1 MRLTSAGIE
10 QRGGRHHLRVVQRQ
24 VVGVLEV
31 GDRFRVVPALE
42 LERHDQLVAPLGDV
56 DVVVLA
62 LDMGEAAVLALE
74 DLGAHAFVDQR
85 VVGGRR
91 GRAARTAIAISSAAA
106 AAPALR
112 SKRPSRQQDQAAG
125 DAGGA
130 EPQRDRARADG
141 RDQVEG
147 GAERADDRAE
157 GRDAVDRARDH
168 AGALRRAQHQPD
180 RERRIHAEEGHRK
193 QQDRQRGDQA
203 AGAHVVDVGEQ
214 ELEQRLRER
223 GQHQHVERG
232 HQHGDGEHAERGG
245 AVGEPAAEEIAERQ
259 RHQHG
264 RDQRRPGIDAAAEIG
279 VEIARPEHLEAHHD
293 GAGHEGDAVD
303 QDAWSAVAEDL
314 VADESPARGIVASA
328 DGWVTTASCGNT
340 RMGTHERAV
349 YSASPALSP

>member
-1 MRLTSAGIE
+1 MRFDLAGIE

-24 VVGVLEV
+24 VVGILEV

-42 LERHDQLVAPLGDV
+42 LERHDQLVAPLDDV

-74 DLGAHAFVDQR
+74 DVGAHALVDQR
-85 VVGGRR
+85 VVGGGGQREHRNRDQERGGRR
-91 GRAARTAIAISSAAA
+91 AGLAFE
-106 AAPALR
+106 APE
-112 SKRPSRQQDQAAG
+112 PQQDQAAG
-125 DAGGA
+125 EAGGA

-168 AGALRRAQHQPD
+168 ARALRRAQHQPD
-180 RERRIHAEEGHRK
+180 RERRIHAEEGHRE
-193 QQDRQRGDQA
+193 QQDRHRGDEA

-214 ELEQRLRER
+214 QFEQRLCER
-223 GQHQHVERG
+223 GQHQHIERG
-232 HQHGDGEHAERGG
+232 DQHGDRQHAERGG

-264 RDQRRPGIDAAAEIG
+264 RDQRGPGIDAAAEIG

-293 GAGHEGDAVD
+293 GAGHEGDTVD
-303 QDAWSAVAEDL
+303 QDAVG
-314 VADESPARGIVASA
+314 RGRLGLGGRGHGRAGGA
-328 DGWVTTASCGNT
+328 GDCFGGGLGHDGLLGEHRNGGQSM
-340 RMGTHERAV
+340 RQR
-349 YSASPALSP
+349 PALSP